1 MQERSKRRMALVR
14 KLTITLDEED
24 WKKFIE
30 SNPQPVQWI
39 IEQIKK
45 SIQAE
50 STEIP
55 RPSSS

>member
-55 RPSSS
+55 RPSSN